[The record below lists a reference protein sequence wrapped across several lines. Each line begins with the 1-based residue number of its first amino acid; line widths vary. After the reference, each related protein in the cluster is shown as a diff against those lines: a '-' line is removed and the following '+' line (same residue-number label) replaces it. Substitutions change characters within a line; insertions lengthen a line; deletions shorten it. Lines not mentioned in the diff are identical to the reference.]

1 MKFFEKNQN
10 NENYLIKNIAFLTL
24 SLFLFLLLINVF
36 PFVDLL
42 YNTKKL
48 DDKVSEVVLKIDEG
62 DYLNLKNETYYISK
76 YSERILKDINFLG
89 IFKIIPSV
97 QENLDSASDLVSIA
111 YNYSNFYSNFI
122 EILENSAV
130 LDSENFENNIDIEK
144 LLSEYG
150 RNVEFFDEFLDEIE
164 LSIKLINKNKNLE
177 INKKIVSAWDKI
189 EKYENLLVN
198 IQDTYFPLLENI
210 PEILGIE
217 NDARYLL
224 LFQNNT
230 ELRPTGGFI
239 GTYGILELENAKIKT
254 LTIEDVYNL
263 DKNSDI
269 KIKAPDELKK
279 YLEIKNL
286 YLRDANW
293 DPDYVKSAKLIETLY
308 KMESGDGRNFDGIV
322 ALNPS
327 VLENILE
334 VISDIEI
341 DGKIFT
347 ASNVIDLLNYETKTG
362 YVEKGYTEDER
373 KKIIEDFSVV
383 LKDEIFNSD
392 LDTVKNIGYSII
404 ESLYNKDILLYF
416 ENSNIQKMV
425 KDYGFDG
432 SITNTEYDYL
442 SIFDAN
448 MLAGKSD
455 FGIERDVNYSVKSSS
470 GKLVSTLSLFYNN
483 NYEAGIYEEKVTDVY
498 KSYTRVYV
506 PEGSRLKAVYIN
518 GTAIANQFIDVAL
531 ENNKT
536 SFGFY
541 FKLPVSE
548 NVTYTLEYELP
559 KEISDLAFVSN
570 YYGLVLQK
578 QPGVV
583 NREVSVN
590 VNIDKNIET
599 YVKTDF
605 SESIVFEDNFYL
617 NTSLKN
623 DEFVF
628 MKFQNLL
635 VTKR

>member
-10 NENYLIKNIAFLTL
+10 NKNYLIKNIAFLTL

>member
-10 NENYLIKNIAFLTL
+10 NKNYLIKNIAFLTL

-506 PEGSRLKAVYIN
+506 PEGSILKAVYIN

>member
-10 NENYLIKNIAFLTL
+10 NKNYLIKNIAFLTL

-623 DEFVF
+623 DEFVL
-628 MKFQNLL
+628 MKFRNTL